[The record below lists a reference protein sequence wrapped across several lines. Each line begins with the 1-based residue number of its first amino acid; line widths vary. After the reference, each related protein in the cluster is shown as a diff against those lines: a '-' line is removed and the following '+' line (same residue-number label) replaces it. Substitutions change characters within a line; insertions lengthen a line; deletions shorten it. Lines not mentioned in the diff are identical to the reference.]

1 MAWSI
6 EFDPAA
12 FAELERLDPPIQRR
26 ILRYLRER
34 VSTAEDPRS
43 FARPLRGEKVG
54 LWRYRVGAY
63 RVVYQIE
70 DEILFI
76 LIVRIGDRK
85 EIYEII
91 RRL

>member
-6 EFDPAA
+6 AFDPAA

-34 VSTAEDPRS
+34 VSTAVDPKS

-63 RVVYQIE
+63 RIVCAIE
-70 DEILFI
+70 EKQGR
-76 LIVRIGDRK
+76 VRILRIGHRREVYDR
-85 EIYEII
+85 
-91 RRL
+91 

>member
-1 MAWSI
+1 LAWSI

-12 FAELERLDPPIQRR
+12 FAELEHLEPPMQRR

-34 VSTAEDPRS
+34 VSIAEDPRS

-63 RVVYQIE
+63 RVVCAI
-70 DEILFI
+70 DEEQGRVRV
-76 LIVRIGDRK
+76 VRIGHRREVYDR
-85 EIYEII
+85 
-91 RRL
+91 

>member
-1 MAWSI
+1 LAWSI

-12 FAELERLDPPIQRR
+12 FTELKRLDPPIQRR

-63 RVVYQIE
+63 RVVCAIE
-70 DEILFI
+70 DRQDRVRVL
-76 LIVRIGDRK
+76 RIGHRREVYDRG
-85 EIYEII
+85 
-91 RRL
+91 

>member
-1 MAWSI
+1 LI

-12 FAELERLDPPIQRR
+12 FAELELLDPSIQRR

-34 VSTAEDPRS
+34 VSTAEDPRT

-63 RVVYQIE
+63 RVVCAIE
-70 DEILFI
+70 EKHARVRVL
-76 LIVRIGDRK
+76 RIGHRREVYDRG
-85 EIYEII
+85 
-91 RRL
+91 

>member
-1 MAWSI
+1 MASSI

-34 VSTAEDPRS
+34 VAKAEDPKS
-43 FARPLRGEKVG
+43 FARPLRAEKVG

-63 RVVYQIE
+63 RVVCAIE
-70 DEILFI
+70 EKQARVRML
-76 LIVRIGDRK
+76 RIGDRRDV
-85 EIYEII
+85 YD
-91 RRL
+91 RG

>member
-1 MAWSI
+1 LAWSI

-12 FAELERLDPPIQRR
+12 FTELERLDPPIQRR

-63 RVVYQIE
+63 RVVCAIE
-70 DEILFI
+70 DRQDRVRVL
-76 LIVRIGDRK
+76 RIGHRREVYDRG
-85 EIYEII
+85 
-91 RRL
+91 